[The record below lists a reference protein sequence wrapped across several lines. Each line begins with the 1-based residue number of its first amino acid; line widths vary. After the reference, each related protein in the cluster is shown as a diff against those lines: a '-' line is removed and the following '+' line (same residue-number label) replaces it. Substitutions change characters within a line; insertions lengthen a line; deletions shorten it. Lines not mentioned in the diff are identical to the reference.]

1 MRLTAA
7 ATSQTDDPQ
16 PDNDSDSATIAVE
29 ASADLSVDFIGG
41 STYSKGSLAVQV
53 IRLRNLGPSDAAD
66 GTLGVST
73 TTQPARTAIEAP
85 AGWTCVEAGGRW
97 FSASCAANDDVVLA
111 SGAEA
116 LFTVVVDTSG
126 RLMPPAYTL
135 RAGAASAA
143 NDPAPQDNTAEKT
156 VTGGR

>member
-1 MRLTAA
+1 
-7 ATSQTDDPQ
+7 
-16 PDNDSDSATIAVE
+16 
-29 ASADLSVDFIGG
+29 
-41 STYSKGSLAVQV
+41 
-53 IRLRNLGPSDAAD
+53 SDAAD